1 MKRARHA
8 SIAALALVMFACT
21 FASGCYYDDHWG
33 YHHYR
38 DHRYSYRDR
47 DWHRDWRYDRDYD
60 HRYSRADPFKD
71 HYND

>member
-1 MKRARHA
+1 MKRAKHV
-8 SIAALALVMFACT
+8 SIAALAFVCT
-21 FASGCYYDDHWG
+21 FASGCYYERDDHWA

-38 DHRYSYRDR
+38 DDRYSYRDR